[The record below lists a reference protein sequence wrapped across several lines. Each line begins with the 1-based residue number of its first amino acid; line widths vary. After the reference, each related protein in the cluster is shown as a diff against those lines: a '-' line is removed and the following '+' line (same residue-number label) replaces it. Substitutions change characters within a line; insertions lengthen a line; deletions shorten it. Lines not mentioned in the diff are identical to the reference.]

1 MKIINKVTLLP
12 LLVATMLSCS
22 KNTETSTPAGARPA
36 LQVVGYKVVPHSF
49 ANDITATAN
58 LLASEQV
65 ELKAP
70 LAGMVLA
77 IYFKEGQQIR
87 EGQSIIRLD
96 DRVWRAQLS
105 GLNSE
110 LETAEKELQR
120 RKDLLEIEG
129 SSQEEIDLAATTI
142 EKLKAQIQ
150 QLQVNIQLANV
161 KAPFS
166 GKMGMRDFSLGA
178 FLKEGDVIT
187 TLTATNTLKV
197 DFSLPQAYINSI
209 EMGKAIH
216 VLVGKD
222 TLEADIYAISPMINA
237 ESRTINVR
245 ARLPQS
251 AKKDLLPGTY
261 AEVLV
266 STKFIDNALL
276 VPTQAVVPE
285 IKDQTVYLYKGGKAI
300 RKTVELGTRTADKV
314 HVITG
319 VAAGDTVITTGLLQI
334 KDGGQVKLQTVK

>member
-1 MKIINKVTLLP
+1 MKIVVRSVV
-12 LLVATMLSCS
+12 LLVLVINTVSCD
-22 KNTETSTPAGARPA
+22 KKVEEKAGAGARPA
-36 LQVVGYKVVPHSF
+36 LQVKAERIVPHSF
-49 ANDITATAN
+49 ANDISSTAN

-70 LAGMVLA
+70 LAGMVLD

-96 DRVWRAQLS
+96 DRVWKAQLS

-110 LETAEKELQR
+110 LETAKKELQR
-120 RKDLLEIEG
+120 RKNLLEIEG

-187 TLTATNTLKV
+187 SLTATHTLKV

-222 TLEADIYAISPMINA
+222 TLKATIYAISPMINA

-245 ARLPQS
+245 ARLSQS
-251 AKKDLLPGTY
+251 AKKNILPGTY

-266 STKFIDNALL
+266 STKLINDALL
-276 VPTQAVVPE
+276 IPTQAVVPE
-285 IKDQTVYLYKGGKAI
+285 INDQTVYVYQQGKAV

-314 HVITG
+314 HVLTG
-319 VAAGDTVITTGLLQI
+319 IAAGDTVITTGLLQI
-334 KDGGQVKLQTVK
+334 KDGGQVKLQAVK